1 MSFLQVTD
9 CEEAQISLS
18 SGNNYV
24 VRVASNDGPGSFP
37 ITIQAR
43 RWTEIEIKFFD
54 VKFTLAGYVFTFALV
69 NVLLI
74 GLIAL
79 IELRLLRRRYRMD
92 KMTWKRLEKA
102 LIEGYVIKV
111 EKMKVKSIG
120 TKSEKMQLAKDLK
133 EHLLGSIVLDIDE
146 PEKKNQ
152 TIQTTSTN
160 TKDDTMKDE
169 HSDRV
174 K

>member
-1 MSFLQVTD
+1 
-9 CEEAQISLS
+9 
-18 SGNNYV
+18 V
-24 VRVASNDGPGSFP
+24 VRVASSDGPGSFP

-54 VKFTLAGYVFTFALV
+54 VRFTLAGYVFTFALV

-74 GLIAL
+74 GLIAM
-79 IELRLLRRRYRMD
+79 IELRLLRRRNRMD
-92 KMTWKRLEKA
+92 KMIWKRLEKA

-111 EKMKVKSIG
+111 EKMKVKPIG
-120 TKSEKMQLAKDLK
+120 TKSEKMRLAKNLK
-133 EHLLGSIVLDIDE
+133 ERLLGNVVLDIDTDVE

-152 TIQTTSTN
+152 TIQTTDTN
-160 TKDDTMKDE
+160 TTKDDTMKDE
-169 HSDRV
+169 HSV

>member
-1 MSFLQVTD
+1 LSFLQVTD

-24 VRVASNDGPGSFP
+24 VRVASSDGPGSFP

-54 VKFTLAGYVFTFALV
+54 VKFTLAGYVFTFALI

-74 GLIAL
+74 ALIAM
-79 IELRLLRRRYRMD
+79 IELRLLRSRNRMD
-92 KMTWKRLEKA
+92 KMTWKRLEKI
-102 LIEGYVIKV
+102 LMDGYVIKV
-111 EKMKVKSIG
+111 EKMKLKSID
-120 TKSEKMQLAKDLK
+120 TKSEKMQLTKDLK
-133 EHLLGSIVLDIDE
+133 EHFLDSIALDIDE

-152 TIQTTSTN
+152 TIQTTNTN
-160 TKDDTMKDE
+160 AKDDTMKDE